1 MITLKFDF
9 QSIEKGDN
17 QEEKTG
23 KITKKVPHH
32 RRCRIQ
38 LIYKQL
44 TFCRLYHFFSM
55 RHLGFK
61 RFGK

>member
-23 KITKKVPHH
+23 IITKKFLSI
-32 RRCRIQ
+32 RGIG
-38 LIYKQL
+38 
-44 TFCRLYHFFSM
+44 FS
-55 RHLGFK
+55 
-61 RFGK
+61 

>member
-23 KITKKVPHH
+23 KITKKF
-32 RRCRIQ
+32 
-38 LIYKQL
+38 L
-44 TFCRLYHFFSM
+44 TIGGVGFS
-55 RHLGFK
+55 
-61 RFGK
+61 